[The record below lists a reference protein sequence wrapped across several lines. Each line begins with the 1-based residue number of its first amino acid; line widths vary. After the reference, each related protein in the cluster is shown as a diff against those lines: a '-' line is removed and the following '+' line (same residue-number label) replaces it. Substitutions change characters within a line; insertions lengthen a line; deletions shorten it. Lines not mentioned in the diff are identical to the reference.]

1 MGLNFSF
8 SNGLD
13 LAFGIFFPIR
23 SPLNTILLKNTIIFC
38 LFVCCTIIS
47 VYECLY
53 LCARVCVC
61 GKVTLGK
68 VRDFGKLP
76 VTNTRNSNKQQFQG
90 VSNLSQSRI
99 RHRKPLNIVLMLFS
113 SQSKESC
120 KFHQARTDYLM
131 CLKLRVRH
139 KLWEKVLSQWENYL
153 RLYEWLNNS
162 VQIENLDIVIQ
173 LQNLHCFIWFSFS
186 VLLTIHHP
194 VRDLQIQISVST
206 IAEKCLYL

>member
-76 VTNTRNSNKQQFQG
+76 VTNTRNSNKQQFQSFT
-90 VSNLSQSRI
+90 VQDQTQEALKHCLDVIFLSKQG
-99 RHRKPLNIVLMLFS
+99 K
-113 SQSKESC
+113 
-120 KFHQARTDYLM
+120 
-131 CLKLRVRH
+131 
-139 KLWEKVLSQWENYL
+139 
-153 RLYEWLNNS
+153 
-162 VQIENLDIVIQ
+162 
-173 LQNLHCFIWFSFS
+173 
-186 VLLTIHHP
+186 
-194 VRDLQIQISVST
+194 LQISPGTHRLPDVSE
-206 IAEKCLYL
+206 AES